1 MLLMLLILLVLIL
14 VFGFGGG
21 LYSGSD
27 GTYPYRT
34 HGFGIGGILLI
45 ILLVYLFMGHGR
57 L

>member
-1 MLLMLLILLVLIL
+1 MLLILVILIL

-21 LYSGSD
+21 LYPGD

-34 HGFGIGGILLI
+34 GGFGIGGLLLI
-45 ILLVYLFMGHGR
+45 ILLVYLFMGHR